1 SGIETAGSRCSRL
14 AAVCLGLL
22 CVLLLAAITVL
33 WVQFNNMTKQRDQLQ
48 ISYTSLT
55 TERNQLQIS
64 NDKLEEKKDQLQRD
78 SSLKMTHCHSQSL
91 HDTTAVIA
99 EFGVMLR
106 AQVHIHRAA
115 LIDCSR
121 DSTSTPKAETHPVTA
136 STRLQRMKQLKVDEG
151 IYANNRHDYE
161 NVPETG
167 VTRSLEGPTTS
178 GQKCFSVYNITTERR
193 SWNESRQFCK
203 DLGGDLAVINSREEQ
218 EFLSN
223 LFVSTE
229 AWIGLT
235 DIDTEGVW
243 KWVDGSALTTEF
255 WWPGEP
261 NDINNEDCAVTNFRF
276 AEPRSVPAWADIP
289 CAEPKV
295 GI

>member
-1 SGIETAGSRCSRL
+1 MRL
-14 AAVCLGLL
+14 ACCLLGAAVVSSCWLFYRSAVGS
-22 CVLLLAAITVL
+22 
-33 WVQFNNMTKQRDQLQ
+33 FNNLNYR
-48 ISYTSLT
+48 
-55 TERNQLQIS
+55 
-64 NDKLEEKKDQLQRD
+64 
-78 SSLKMTHCHSQSL
+78 
-91 HDTTAVIA
+91 
-99 EFGVMLR
+99 
-106 AQVHIHRAA
+106 
-115 LIDCSR
+115 
-121 DSTSTPKAETHPVTA
+121 
-136 STRLQRMKQLKVDEG
+136 
-151 IYANNRHDYE
+151 
-161 NVPETG
+161 
-167 VTRSLEGPTTS
+167 

-203 DLGGDLAVINSREEQ
+203 DLGADLVVINSREEQ

-243 KWVDGSALTTEF
+243 KWVDGSALTAEF

-289 CAEPKV
+289 CAKLKV
-295 GI
+295 GICEIHFK